1 MTGGILCSGLLVF
14 KEKESAPMLT
24 WLTKRVEKINEI
36 LAEGNYRVPPMSW
49 GRLIKGM
56 KPELPATSEVAVGT
70 TMIDSGKSLGTKFM
84 WASLIALLSMNALM
98 WAAVGFGAVGIAV
111 YTGEYFRA
119 KKSRTDELIEINFAG
134 QRVKGQRSD
143 LYRLH
148 RAQLKIMNISD
159 SLSSGTNTTADAIA
173 SILDT
178 VKEERKRVK
187 VLEGGRYG
195 ASTDAYGFTEPD
207 FRLLFDENDIKKPEP
222 QPQPQVQT
230 PEPVLQPLPAVKG
243 ELTTAW
249 NSKRMTADDFVEQ
262 LATLQ
267 ESLPPEVADKL
278 QQRLKAGKA
287 STPGA

>member
-1 MTGGILCSGLLVF
+1 
-14 KEKESAPMLT
+14 MLQ
-24 WLTKRVEKINEI
+24 WLTKKVEKVNEI

-70 TMIDSGKSLGTKFM
+70 TMIDSGKSLGTRFM
-84 WASLIALLSMNALM
+84 WASLIALLSINTLM
-98 WAAVGFGAVGIAV
+98 WAAVGFGAVGIAI
-111 YTGEYFRA
+111 YTAEYFRA
-119 KKSRTDELIEINFAG
+119 KKSRSDELIEINFAG

-207 FRLLFDENDIKKPEP
+207 FRLLFDENDLKHKNEPEVKKPEP
-222 QPQPQVQT
+222 
-230 PEPVLQPLPAVKG
+230 ELQPLPAVKG
-243 ELTTAW
+243 DLTSAW
-249 NSKRMTADDFVEQ
+249 NSKRMTSDDFVEQ

-287 STPGA
+287 SAPGA

>member
-1 MTGGILCSGLLVF
+1 
-14 KEKESAPMLT
+14 MLQ

-49 GRLIKGM
+49 GRLVKGM

-70 TMIDSGKSLGTKFM
+70 TMIDSGKSLGTRFM

-111 YTGEYFRA
+111 YTAEYFRA
-119 KKSRTDELIEINFAG
+119 KKSRTEELVEINFAG

-207 FRLLFDENDIKKPEP
+207 FRLLFDENDIKHKNENEPAAQKPEP
-222 QPQPQVQT
+222 EQ
-230 PEPVLQPLPAVKG
+230 QPLPAVKG
-243 ELTTAW
+243 DLTTAW
-249 NSKRMTADDFVEQ
+249 NSKRMTSDDFVEQ

-267 ESLPPEVADKL
+267 ESLPPEVAEKL
-278 QQRLKAGKA
+278 QQRLKTGKA
-287 STPGA
+287 STPGT

>member
-1 MTGGILCSGLLVF
+1 
-14 KEKESAPMLT
+14 MLQ

-70 TMIDSGKSLGTKFM
+70 TMIDSGKSLGTRFM
-84 WASLIALLSMNALM
+84 WASLIALLSINTLM
-98 WAAVGFGAVGIAV
+98 WAAVGFGAVGIAI
-111 YTGEYFRA
+111 YTAEYWRA
-119 KKSRTDELIEINFAG
+119 KKSRSDELIEINFAG

-207 FRLLFDENDIKKPEP
+207 FRLLFDESDIAQKNEPEAKKPE
-222 QPQPQVQT
+222 V
-230 PEPVLQPLPAVKG
+230 EPQPLPAVKG
-243 ELTTAW
+243 DLQAAW

-262 LATLQ
+262 LAALQ

-278 QQRLKAGKA
+278 QQRLKAGKPSA
-287 STPGA
+287 PGA

>member
-1 MTGGILCSGLLVF
+1 MM
-14 KEKESAPMLT
+14 K
-24 WLTKRVEKINEI
+24 WLTKTVEKWNET
-36 LAEGNYRVPPMSW
+36 LAEGNYRVPPMTW

-70 TMIDSGKSLGTKFM
+70 TMIDSGKSLGTRFM
-84 WASLIALLSMNALM
+84 WASLIALLSMNTLM
-98 WAAVGFGAVGIAV
+98 WAAIGFGAVGIAV

-119 KKSRTDELIEINFAG
+119 KKSREDELMEINFAG

-159 SLSSGTNTTADAIA
+159 SLNSGTNTTSEAIA
-173 SILDT
+173 AILDT

-187 VLEGGRYG
+187 VIDGGRYG
-195 ASTDAYGFTEPD
+195 ANTDSYSFTEPD
-207 FRLLFDENDIKKPEP
+207 FRLLLDEEDFKPAVKQPQQPQQQPEP
-222 QPQPQVQT
+222 GVT
-230 PEPVLQPLPAVKG
+230 PLPAVSNDNKPSLR
-243 ELTTAW
+243 EAW

-278 QQRLKAGKA
+278 QQRLKAGKPA
-287 STPGA
+287 A

>member
-1 MTGGILCSGLLVF
+1 
-14 KEKESAPMLT
+14 MLQ
-24 WLTKRVEKINEI
+24 WLTKRVDKINEI

-84 WASLIALLSMNALM
+84 WASLIALLSINTLM
-98 WAAVGFGAVGIAV
+98 WAAVGFGAVGIAI
-111 YTGEYFRA
+111 YTAEYFRA
-119 KKSRTDELIEINFAG
+119 KKSRSDELVEINFAG

-159 SLSSGTNTTADAIA
+159 SLSSGTNTTAEAIA

-187 VLEGGRYG
+187 VMEGGRYG
-195 ASTDAYGFTEPD
+195 ASTDAYSFTEPD

-222 QPQPQVQT
+222 QPQPPQ
-230 PEPVLQPLPAVKG
+230 PEVQPLPAVKG
-243 ELTTAW
+243 DLTAAW

-278 QQRLKAGKA
+278 QVRLKSGKPSA
-287 STPGA
+287 PGA

>member
-1 MTGGILCSGLLVF
+1 
-14 KEKESAPMLT
+14 MLQ

-70 TMIDSGKSLGTKFM
+70 TMIDSGKSLGTRFM
-84 WASLIALLSMNALM
+84 WASLIALLSINTLM
-98 WAAVGFGAVGIAV
+98 WAAVGFGAVGIAI
-111 YTGEYFRA
+111 YTAEYWRA
-119 KKSRTDELIEINFAG
+119 KKSRSDELIEINFAG

-207 FRLLFDENDIKKPEP
+207 FRLLFDESDIAQKNEPEAKKPEA
-222 QPQPQVQT
+222 
-230 PEPVLQPLPAVKG
+230 EPQPLPAVKG
-243 ELTTAW
+243 DLQAAW

-262 LATLQ
+262 LAALQ

-278 QQRLKAGKA
+278 QQRLKTGKP